1 VSRRARGFT
10 LLEVMLALAILGG
23 TLAVL
28 IRSGARNAQATQD
41 AKALTVVT
49 GLARAKMYDLEEQL
63 THDGFQET
71 AETVDGDFSEEGYP
85 KIKWSATI
93 EKVELPGVGML
104 ENAAGQA
111 GAEGEA
117 GAQSPLAGM
126 LGGLG
131 ADDASGAM
139 GLSVIQSQFEMV
151 KQVLEKSIR
160 KVTLTI
166 VWHVGKREDKLA
178 VVCYFTNP
186 TAVDEAVQGISALE
200 SLAGGSG
207 SGTGTNPNPSPNPT
221 PTPGGRK

>member
-1 VSRRARGFT
+1 MSRRARGFT

-63 THDGFQET
+63 LHDGFQET
-71 AETVDGDFSEEGYP
+71 AETLDGDFSEEGYP

-93 EKVELPGVGML
+93 EKIELPGVGLL
-104 ENAAGQA
+104 ENAAGQQA

-131 ADDASGAM
+131 GDQASGAM

-160 KVTLTI
+160 KVTPST
-166 VWHVGKREDKLA
+166 
-178 VVCYFTNP
+178 TSP
-186 TAVDEAVQGISALE
+186 TTSAAAACCAR
-200 SLAGGSG
+200 SSG
-207 SGTGTNPNPSPNPT
+207 
-221 PTPGGRK
+221 